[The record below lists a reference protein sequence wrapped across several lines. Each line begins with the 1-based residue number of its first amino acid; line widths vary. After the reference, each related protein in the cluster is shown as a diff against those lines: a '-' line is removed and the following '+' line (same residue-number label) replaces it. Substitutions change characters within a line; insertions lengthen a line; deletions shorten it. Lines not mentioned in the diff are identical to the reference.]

1 MGRVKGA
8 PQATDRLFDDSSGA
22 QAVAPA
28 GVNPAGLKIW
38 AAVTDAYEAPDGGA
52 WTAATEILIRVR
64 ACATFD
70 AIISIDGGTTD
81 SFYAPVGGADL
92 QWFRVPAAGVI
103 QAKAAAAGSNPT
115 GLVIEWAIRRPVR

>member
-1 MGRVKGA
+1 MWRDNKTVGSNDILDEAITRDKIAREAV
-8 PQATDRLFDDSSGA
+8 TA
-22 QAVAPA
+22 QKTNF
-28 GVNPAGLKIW
+28 GGLKIW
-38 AAVTDAYEAPDGGA
+38 AGVTDAYEAPDGGA

-92 QWFRVPAAGVI
+92 QWFRVPAGGVI

-115 GLVIEWAIRRPVR
+115 GLVIEWAT